1 MGLDMYLRAKRY
13 VSNFDFRPD
22 DKELNQ
28 KIRESLGLNH
38 LNDSDGLEVS
48 VTVGYWRKANQVHQ
62 WFVDNVQ
69 RGEDDCK
76 SYWLDIN
83 DLMKLLNVCKDV
95 MDDFHK
101 TGGVSAHALLPREQG
116 FFFGSEEY
124 DEYYFDDVSKTINI
138 IENLLSEVDEKGYFP
153 GDLYYSSSW

>member
-38 LNDSDGLEVS
+38 LNDSNGLEVS

-69 RGEDDCK
+69 AGEDDCK
-76 SYWLDIN
+76 SYWVQKSKMKELLD
-83 DLMKLLNVCKDV
+83 LCKEVLETKNAD
-95 MDDFHK
+95 
-101 TGGVSAHALLPREQG
+101 LLPPQSG
-116 FFFGSEEY
+116 FFFGS
-124 DEYYFDDVSKTINI
+124 T
-138 IENLLSEVDEKGYFP
+138 EVDEWYWEDIQHTIRLIESVLNDESLKEYDFE
-153 GDLYYSSSW
+153 YQSSW

>member
-69 RGEDDCK
+69 AGEDDCK
-76 SYWLDIN
+76 SYWVQKSKMKELLD
-83 DLMKLLNVCKDV
+83 LCKEVLETKNAD
-95 MDDFHK
+95 
-101 TGGVSAHALLPREQG
+101 LLPPQSG
-116 FFFGSEEY
+116 FFFGS
-124 DEYYFDDVSKTINI
+124 T
-138 IENLLSEVDEKGYFP
+138 EVDEWYWEDIQHTIRLIESVLNDESLKEYDFE
-153 GDLYYSSSW
+153 YQSSW